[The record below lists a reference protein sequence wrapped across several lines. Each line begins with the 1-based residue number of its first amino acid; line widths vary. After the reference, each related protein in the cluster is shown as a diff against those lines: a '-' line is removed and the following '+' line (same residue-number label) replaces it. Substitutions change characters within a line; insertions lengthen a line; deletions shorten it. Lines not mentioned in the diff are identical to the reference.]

1 MLGSRSLV
9 TVIPT
14 TDPARARAFFEGVL
28 GLRFVS
34 EDRFAIVL
42 DANGAML
49 RITDVGSVP
58 SFVPQPFTIAG
69 WLVADIE
76 RDVRD
81 LQARGVRFEHF
92 EGMPQDELGIW
103 RSPSGAR
110 VAWFKD
116 PDGNILSVSQHV

>member
-1 MLGSRSLV
+1 MLGSSALV
-9 TVIPT
+9 TMIPT

-28 GLRFVS
+28 GLGCVA
-34 EDRFAIVL
+34 EDRFAVVL
-42 DANGAML
+42 NANGAVL
-49 RITDVGSVP
+49 RITDVGSAS

-69 WLVADIE
+69 WLVTDIE

-81 LQARGVRFEHF
+81 LQARGVRFERF

-103 RSPSGAR
+103 RSPAGAR

-116 PDGNILSVSQHV
+116 PDGNVLSVTQP